1 MDWKAIVQEPETRD
15 REAVHRDMKRRIQK
29 LLANLGYQVQ
39 GIRYC
44 PRQLLERD
52 HLRLIGLDDVICRR
66 MFEFSQEFA
75 FIQIGAFDGITADP
89 LHKYIGKC
97 GWRGVLIEPQPRPA
111 AQLREL
117 YRDND
122 RIVVLQAALDVRS
135 GNRTLFTVE
144 SDHVPT
150 WARGMASFERD
161 NIVKNSYLVPGL
173 EGMIK
178 EINVNCIP
186 FEDVI
191 ERLPSDRLDL
201 LQIDAEGADG
211 YILSLFPFDR
221 MKPAIVHWESKN
233 LTRSQ
238 QEEALDMLSKHGYRF
253 ARSGEED
260 MLGVLC

>member
-1 MDWKAIVQEPETRD
+1 
-15 REAVHRDMKRRIQK
+15 MKQRVQK
-29 LLANLGYQVQ
+29 LLAKLGYRVQ

-52 HLRLIGLDDVICRR
+52 HLRRIGLDDVICRR
-66 MFEFSQEFA
+66 MFEFGQEFT

-89 LHKYIGKC
+89 LHKYITRC

-117 YRDND
+117 YRDNG
-122 RIVVLQAALDVRS
+122 RIVVLQAALDCRS
-135 GNRTLFTVE
+135 GKRTLYIVE
-144 SDHVPT
+144 SDRVPT
-150 WARGMASFERD
+150 WARGMASYQRD
-161 NIVKNSYLVPGL
+161 NILKNSYLVPEL
-173 EGMIK
+173 EAMIK
-178 EINVNCIP
+178 EITVNCIP
-186 FEDVI
+186 FEDVMQ
-191 ERLPSDRLDL
+191 RLQSDRLDL

-221 MKPAIVHWESKN
+221 VKPAIVHWESKN

-260 MLGVLC
+260 MLGVLS